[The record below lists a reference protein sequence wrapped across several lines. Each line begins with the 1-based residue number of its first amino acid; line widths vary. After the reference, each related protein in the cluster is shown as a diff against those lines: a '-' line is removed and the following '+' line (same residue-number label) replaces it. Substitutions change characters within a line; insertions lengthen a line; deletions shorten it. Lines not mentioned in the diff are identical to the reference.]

1 MAIKYVD
8 KPFTVT
14 ATAGSSATLTE
25 ETGTTADN
33 RIVTVKTVT
42 DDGAG
47 NLGAGRGTVNYAG
60 KSASLK
66 VVAFDRSTEA
76 YKSDHEDA
84 SEFDRTVTDG
94 SGSSNSSARK
104 GGEYGTA
111 SVGEQM
117 FAASSMVARYRVGAS
132 VPTAKTMTFT
142 PGSVVID
149 LCPYTADAIVP
160 GSVQFAWM
168 GQIYQ
173 DFEGTIYRGR
183 TSTEPGIVSGTID
196 YAGGQAIMTDW
207 MVGGSGP
214 TDFTLQ
220 SLYTRKGQWK
230 TAALFFNTVAA
241 PLRPGPGGFVLSV
254 VDAAGNVLTASVN
267 AQGAISGNH
276 MTGKVQF
283 DTGSVEMQFGDFVL
297 DSSLTAADK
306 AEWWYSADDVG
317 AVQADRIWRP
327 WPVDPTTLRYS
338 IVSFVYLPIDAELLG
353 LDPAALPPDGRV
365 VIFRPG
371 ELLVGANTIGGP
383 PFTPSVGQTYNVG
396 TTLLSLV
403 RVLGPNGVAMEDGY
417 TVDLNAGTVTIT
429 DTTGWPA
436 QVSVYARQEVYRRI
450 AEVRIDGAVRLTQPL
465 GIDLPVGSVISSA
478 LRQGDLF
485 SRVKRV
491 YDQQTWDGVSWVDG
505 LDGSSAVGTYNTAA
519 SPVEINNLGAL
530 TERWALRFRSDGTT
544 FDLIGQHLGQVATGT
559 RNADF
564 IPINPASGAPY
575 FVLREAGWGAGW
587 VAGNTLF
594 IDTVGASFPV
604 DVIRSVQP
612 SSPGGGDYSFLLE
625 QRGDVD
631 TPPSNPFGGN

>member
-1 MAIKYVD
+1 MAIRYVD

-33 RIVTVKTVT
+33 RIVTVRAVT

-47 NLGAGRGTVNYAG
+47 NLGAGLGTVNYAG

-76 YKSDHEDA
+76 YKTDYEDA

-111 SVGEQM
+111 SVGEEM
-117 FAASSMVARYRVGAS
+117 FAQSSLVARYRVGAGA
-132 VPTAKTMTFT
+132 PIAKSMTFT

-160 GSVQFAWM
+160 GSLQFAWM

-183 TSTEPGIVSGTID
+183 TSTAPGIVSGTID

-207 MVGGSGP
+207 VVGGSGP

-220 SLYTRKGQWK
+220 SLYTRRGQWK

-297 DSSLTAADK
+297 DSSLTTADQ

-353 LDPAALPPDGRV
+353 LDPTALPPDGRV

-383 PFTPSVGQTYNVG
+383 LFTPSVGQTYNVG

-403 RVLGPNGVAMEDGY
+403 RVLGTNGVAMEDGY

-450 AEVRIDGAVRLTQPL
+450 AEVRIDGTVRLTQPI

-505 LDGSSAVGTYNTAA
+505 LSGSSAVGSYNTTAN
-519 SPVEINNLGAL
+519 PVEINNLGGI

-544 FDLIGQHLGQVATGT
+544 FDLIGQHLGQVDTGT
-559 RNADF
+559 KNTDF
-564 IPINPASGAPY
+564 SPINPASGAPY

-631 TPPSNPFGGN
+631 TPPANPFE